1 MPNFRQGAF
10 ACLGAIVAKGMSDHD
25 KIATIKSLQFLETL
39 QVAQMQFPD
48 FSDELDLDAQEEEE
62 KFLTSVAESILKLGK
77 WAL

>member
-1 MPNFRQGAF
+1 
-10 ACLGAIVAKGMSDHD
+10 
-25 KIATIKSLQFLETL
+25 
-39 QVAQMQFPD
+39 MQFPD

>member
-25 KIATIKSLQFLETL
+25 KIETIKNLQFLETL
-39 QVAQMQFPD
+39 QLAQMQFPD
-48 FSDELDLDAQEEEE
+48 FSDNADLDLQDEEE
-62 KFLTSVAESILKLGK
+62 KFLVSVAESILKLGK